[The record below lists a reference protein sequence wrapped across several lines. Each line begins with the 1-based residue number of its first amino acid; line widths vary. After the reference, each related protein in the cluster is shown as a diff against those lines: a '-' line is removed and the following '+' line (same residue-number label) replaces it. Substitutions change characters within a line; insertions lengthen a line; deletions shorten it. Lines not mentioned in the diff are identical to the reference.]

1 MMLFLSLGC
10 YRFLWSPVPLFFTYE
25 TSSRSLR
32 LLLSLKSE
40 IGLAAVF
47 DLMKYLEAKNVA
59 DWLLILEIL
68 FRKEDKDC

>member
-1 MMLFLSLGC
+1 M
-10 YRFLWSPVPLFFTYE
+10 SPVPLFFTYE

>member
-1 MMLFLSLGC
+1 M
-10 YRFLWSPVPLFFTYE
+10 SPVPLFFTYE

-32 LLLSLKSE
+32 LLLSLKSD

>member
-1 MMLFLSLGC
+1 M
-10 YRFLWSPVPLFFTYE
+10 SPVPLFFTYE

-32 LLLSLKSE
+32 LLLNLKSE